1 MTRHRMWIG
10 SACGAA
16 AALALLAG
24 GCSSSKQAASDPDPV
39 SAGLSGLA
47 PGETAGP
54 GNPDLER
61 MLADSERLFD
71 DLWSLQRSAE
81 SADRPVRTPPAPS
94 PATPPEAV
102 TPAEEPVAAAPG
114 AESAPLPTP
123 EERIRT
129 LGDQLATVIRG
140 AGGAD
145 YPLAIR
151 LASLQSAMDA
161 PVAGLDRLLERLP
174 ADERDAARAFT
185 ALLAVADTD
194 PDELA
199 SAMALHADRLA
210 EARPLRIVST
220 ALCSRVEG
228 FGRFVPLPS
237 TTFVAGSPIRMVV
250 YTEVEHFTR
259 TAAGGSPNGSLGEPD
274 AGGDWEVRLSQELQ
288 LFHEADGLLAWRQP
302 EEVTVYRARSR
313 PRDFF
318 VVNSI
323 ELPRTL
329 TVGAYRLKIVMRDQA
344 DRSVDERII
353 PIRVVADA
361 RLIP

>member
-16 AALALLAG
+16 AAIALLAG
-24 GCSSSKQAASDPDPV
+24 GCSTSKRSATAPDPV
-39 SAGLSGLA
+39 SAGLSSLA
-47 PGETAGP
+47 PGEAASP
-54 GNPDLER
+54 ANPDVER

-71 DLWSLQRSAE
+71 DLRSLQQSAA
-81 SADRPVRTPPAPS
+81 SADRPARAQPTPATVTPPGLA
-94 PATPPEAV
+94 
-102 TPAEEPVAAAPG
+102 TPAEEPVAATPG
-114 AESAPLPTP
+114 AESAPIPTP
-123 EERIRT
+123 EERIRA
-129 LGDQLATVIRG
+129 LGAQLAEAIRG

-151 LASLQSAMDA
+151 LASLQSAVDA
-161 PVAGLDRLLERLP
+161 PVAGLDRVLERLT
-174 ADERDAARAFT
+174 ADERDAARALI

-199 SAMALHADRLA
+199 GAMVLHADRLA
-210 EARPLRIVST
+210 EARPVRIASA

-259 TAAGGSPNGSLGEPD
+259 SPAGGAPNGSLGEPD
-274 AGGDWEVRLSQELQ
+274 AGGEWEVRLSQELQ

-329 TVGAYRLKIVMRDQA
+329 TVGAYRLKIVMRDLA